1 MRDGV
6 YRDDGE
12 EWTLGCVNSHSAARG
27 NQEAKFTKPITHSF
41 APSMHVRYM
50 MAIAWSDCLD
60 GWLDVWETD
69 DVALLATSL
78 TLPLGVV
85 VRALCSPVLPTF
97 TDTLASFI
105 FIYQAYWAYWSLL
118 LCKLLQLFL
127 MGLQPQI
134 EKENFLRAVP
144 LWAIGHPNNNKSYFF
159 QTRSPHK

>member
-1 MRDGV
+1 M
-6 YRDDGE
+6 
-12 EWTLGCVNSHSAARG
+12 NSHSAAGG
-27 NQEAKFTKPITHSF
+27 NQEAKFTKPMTHSF

-97 TDTLASFI
+97 TDTLASLI
-105 FIYQAYWAYWSLL
+105 FIYQAYCAYWSFLA
-118 LCKLLQLFL
+118 LQTAAIIPHGTSTANREREIFTRCSTL
-127 MGLQPQI
+127 G
-134 EKENFLRAVP
+134 N
-144 LWAIGHPNNNKSYFF
+144 WAHSID
-159 QTRSPHK
+159 RSQNLVI